1 MGEFTMLK
9 YTLLKEDET
18 YRVFLDGDLDIEGTE
33 IINDLLIP
41 ELEKV
46 GTVNIDFEKVPF
58 VDSSGMGLLMSLVST
73 LKENNKKVFITNVSN
88 EIYDIFDLLQLPE
101 IVGKDV
107 FI

>member
-1 MGEFTMLK
+1 MLK